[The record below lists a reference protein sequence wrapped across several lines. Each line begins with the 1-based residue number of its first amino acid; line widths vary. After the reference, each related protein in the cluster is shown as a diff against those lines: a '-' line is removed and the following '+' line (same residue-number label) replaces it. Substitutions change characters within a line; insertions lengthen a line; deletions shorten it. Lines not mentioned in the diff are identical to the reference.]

1 MSQLPSDVS
10 KGLGLSST
18 GSKASRRRRIA
29 SASASASASSASLRE
44 LSSPVG
50 GGGDERQQEADV
62 PWKRLVLRL
71 CLFHALL
78 LERRQYQGL
87 GWRQPYEFSA
97 ADFLA
102 AIKQVRSIDPMTVQ
116 VDPQRRV
123 GSDLTLDLDL
133 TRV

>member
-1 MSQLPSDVS
+1 M
-10 KGLGLSST
+10 
-18 GSKASRRRRIA
+18 
-29 SASASASASSASLRE
+29 
-44 LSSPVG
+44 
-50 GGGDERQQEADV
+50 

-102 AIKQVRSIDPMTVQ
+102 AIKQVRSIDPGDSAGRSTE
-116 VDPQRRV
+116 V
-123 GSDLTLDLDL
+123 GWFRSD
-133 TRV
+133 

>member
-10 KGLGLSST
+10 KGLGLSSS

-50 GGGDERQQEADV
+50 GSDERQQEADV

-102 AIKQVRSIDPMTVQ
+102 AIKQVRSIDP
-116 VDPQRRV
+116 
-123 GSDLTLDLDL
+123 G
-133 TRV
+133 